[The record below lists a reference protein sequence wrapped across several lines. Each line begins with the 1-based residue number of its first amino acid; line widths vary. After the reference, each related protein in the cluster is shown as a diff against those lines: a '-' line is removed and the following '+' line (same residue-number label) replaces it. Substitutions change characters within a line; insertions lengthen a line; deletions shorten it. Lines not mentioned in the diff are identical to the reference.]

1 MIDWVTCILPLEHV
15 QGVDGPFWNGAFV
28 STIPDPELGEAI
40 EYEKLKRLPVEGSYS
55 SRIILAST
63 TDSAGRP
70 AIWLSGNPAK
80 FLQGHNVFGSDDLHG
95 LVIEMGL
102 RVCESFGLV
111 PTADDLALWVS
122 GQVELTRVDC
132 TYSHMLG
139 NRNRVRAALRALDS
153 TAHLRHRGRGQFYGD
168 AITWGGGSKGKPGSR
183 RWSLTAYAKGPELEV
198 HPLPEALRETSLPAY
213 ADGLLRIELRM
224 LSMEL
229 KREALHLLANWSDN
243 TAAELHASKLQGL
256 HVSGAFMLET
266 EVLDG
271 LPGRLQAA
279 YQLWRDGHDLRG
291 MFSRPTFYRYRSG
304 LLKHGID
311 IAVRQERAGP
321 DTSNVVPLRVVLVA
335 QPATVPDWATGT
347 PLYFEPRVKFG

>member
-1 MIDWVTCILPLEHV
+1 M
-15 QGVDGPFWNGAFV
+15 
-28 STIPDPELGEAI
+28 
-40 EYEKLKRLPVEGSYS
+40 
-55 SRIILAST
+55 
-63 TDSAGRP
+63 
-70 AIWLSGNPAK
+70 
-80 FLQGHNVFGSDDLHG
+80 
-95 LVIEMGL
+95 
-102 RVCESFGLV
+102 
-111 PTADDLALWVS
+111 
-122 GQVELTRVDC
+122 
-132 TYSHMLG
+132 
-139 NRNRVRAALRALDS
+139 
-153 TAHLRHRGRGQFYGD
+153 
-168 AITWGGGSKGKPGSR
+168 
-183 RWSLTAYAKGPELEV
+183 
-198 HPLPEALRETSLPAY
+198 PEALRETSLPAY